1 MYNYY
6 NRKWRGRGKLKFG
19 GFKDFKFPI
28 FFFNDL
34 RTIPQYLIASFL
46 KCIAKT

>member
-1 MYNYY
+1 MEGEGEIWNL
-6 NRKWRGRGKLKFG
+6 GVLMIS
-19 GFKDFKFPI
+19 KFPI

-34 RTIPQYLIASFL
+34 RTVPQYLIASFL